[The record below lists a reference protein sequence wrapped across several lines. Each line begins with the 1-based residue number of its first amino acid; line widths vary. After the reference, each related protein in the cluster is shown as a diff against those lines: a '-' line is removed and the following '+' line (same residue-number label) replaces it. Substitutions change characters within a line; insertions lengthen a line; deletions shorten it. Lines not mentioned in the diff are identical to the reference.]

1 MERSRSDDMKKAWIA
16 VALALNVCGCASN
29 EVGQSQTD
37 IEQRR
42 QIEQEKIAREARV
55 EAEQAELMRIRA
67 EQRQRYEA
75 AQRAAQSEVPVIQTL
90 VPDKVEEEPLA
101 DDPRA
106 VLEDPIGPRGS
117 RTIYYQYDA
126 YTIDERYQGLIQAVG
141 KFLLANKGW
150 KLRVEGNCDERGS
163 REYNL
168 ALGQRRADSVKRALL
183 LMGVSA
189 RQIQAV
195 SFGSEKPKVLEHD
208 EAAYAQN
215 RRSDL
220 VHVTSESASR

>member
-1 MERSRSDDMKKAWIA
+1 MNKTWIA
-16 VALALNVCGCASN
+16 VALALSVCGCAST

-42 QIEQEKIAREARV
+42 QIEQERIAREARV
-55 EAEQAELMRIRA
+55 EAEQAELMRIRQ

-75 AQRAAQSEVPVIQTL
+75 TQRAAQPEDPVIQPF
-90 VPDKVEEEPLA
+90 VPDSVEEEPLA
-101 DDPRA
+101 DSRPA
-106 VLEDPIGPRGS
+106 LENPIDSVGN

-126 YTIDERYQGLIQAVG
+126 YTIDERYHGLIQSLG

-183 LMGVSA
+183 LMGVSPG
-189 RQIQAV
+189 QVEAV
-195 SFGSEKPKVLEHD
+195 SFGAEKPKALEHD

-215 RRSDL
+215 RRSEL